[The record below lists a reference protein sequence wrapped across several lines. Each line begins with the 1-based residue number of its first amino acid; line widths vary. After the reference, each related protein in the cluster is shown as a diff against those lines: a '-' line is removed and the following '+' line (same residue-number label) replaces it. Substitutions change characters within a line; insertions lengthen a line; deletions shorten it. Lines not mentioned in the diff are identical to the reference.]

1 MKIHCVV
8 LNEEQRRQAQ
18 KNGWIPEKL
27 DFMPEKCVCFGG
39 VTEEK
44 KLAALA
50 VYSGHRAKAGEI
62 DLLYLFVNR
71 QWRESGVGMQLL
83 KQSEELLLKRGIR
96 KIRSEWQGSLEQLA
110 YVSRYLE
117 RAGYIATMKPSHLL
131 VCRQGYFQ
139 NGALEKL
146 KKAQPRQWQSVVE
159 IKDYYDHR
167 LRKFLASRNTTGF
180 YIAEDEFEP
189 ELCRFYIEEDEIR
202 GALCMRYRSDGNL
215 TTMKGYISPNIQ
227 YKYAMTM
234 LIAVLIHNVK
244 TVIKPGISIYVKI
257 YRDGFYESAKKLFG
271 DAQEEIFFQEYERD
285 PAAGMAGYDRNS

>member
-27 DFMPEKCVCFGG
+27 DFMPEKCVCFGD

-71 QWRESGVGMQLL
+71 QWRESGIGMQLL

-146 KKAQPRQWQSVVE
+146 KEAQPREWQ
-159 IKDYYDHR
+159 
-167 LRKFLASRNTTGF
+167 
-180 YIAEDEFEP
+180 
-189 ELCRFYIEEDEIR
+189 
-202 GALCMRYRSDGNL
+202 
-215 TTMKGYISPNIQ
+215 
-227 YKYAMTM
+227 AMTE
-234 LIAVLIHNVK
+234 IHN
-244 TVIKPGISIYVKI
+244 
-257 YRDGFYESAKKLFG
+257 
-271 DAQEEIFFQEYERD
+271 QIFRRSF
-285 PAAGMAGYDRNS
+285 PPVP

>member
-189 ELCRFYIEEDEIR
+189 ELCRFYTRRCR
-202 GALCMRYRSDGNL
+202 GSWVTPA
-215 TTMKGYISPNIQ
+215 
-227 YKYAMTM
+227 
-234 LIAVLIHNVK
+234 
-244 TVIKPGISIYVKI
+244 
-257 YRDGFYESAKKLFG
+257 
-271 DAQEEIFFQEYERD
+271 ERCSFL
-285 PAAGMAGYDRNS
+285 PIWPS